1 VGTVGEQ
8 FFYGHGKVLLTGEY
22 LVLDGAEAL
31 ALPTSVGQTM
41 SIKYRHSYEPKLYWK
56 SYDQSGRE
64 WFSATF
70 EYWHFDCADNT
81 SDDAKNLQN
90 ILRQARKQNIH
101 FLRDE
106 MDIFVET
113 RLEFNLA
120 WGLGSSSSLLYNI
133 AQWAYVSP
141 FELQMKTL
149 GGSGYDIA
157 CAQAMGPII
166 YQLPQSKLPKW
177 ESVDFN
183 PIFKENLFF
192 IYLGKKQSTLE
203 AIENYRKLN
212 IVDKEKLVQTVNRIT
227 RKILKTI
234 DLTEFNELIFEHE
247 QLMSSIL
254 GIEAIKQSRFNDYNL
269 GEIKSLGAWGGDF
282 ALITTTDQTKARE
295 YFLNRGIDV
304 FISYD
309 ELILQTMLFQ
319 KEPFQNQPDHLPKNL
334 MQ

>member
-1 VGTVGEQ
+1 MGAVGEQ

-41 SIKYRHSYEPKLYWK
+41 TIKHRHSYDPKLYWK
-56 SYDQSGRE
+56 SYDQGGRE

-70 EYWHFDCADNT
+70 EYWHFNCVDNT
-81 SDDAKNLQN
+81 SEEAKILQQ
-90 ILRQARKQNIH
+90 ILKQARKQNIH

-106 MDIFVET
+106 MDVFVET
-113 RLEFNLA
+113 RLEFNLN
-120 WGLGSSSSLLYNI
+120 WGLGSSSTLLYNI

-166 YQLPQSKLPKW
+166 YQMPQSKLPKW

-192 IYLGKKQSTLE
+192 IYLGKKQNTNDAIAKYRQLE
-203 AIENYRKLN
+203 ID
-212 IVDKEKLVQTVNRIT
+212 DKEKLVQAVNRIT
-227 RKILKTI
+227 RKILKTM
-234 DLTEFNELIFEHE
+234 DLGEFNELIFEHE

-254 GIEAIKQSRFNDYNL
+254 GIEPIKQARFADYHL

-282 ALITTTDQTKARE
+282 ALISTTDAARARE
-295 YFLNRGIDV
+295 YFLNRGIDI

-319 KEPFQNQPDHLPKNL
+319 KEPFQNQSHPYAANF